1 MLKSIRLKLTLYYS
15 LVLLLA
21 LGIFGIAA
29 YLYTGETLSENLN
42 MSLRSEVQWLR
53 EILEG
58 RLKGERGKIRNFR
71 KDLLNAVPQINDS
84 TQQDEEQSEEQTE
97 VWNKI
102 YEHSLLN
109 SKKQFIYIVD
119 RRGRIFYRSFN
130 LARDSLPSP
139 PSMKPFEVEIAES
152 KIANQEIR
160 LAALDTRF
168 YKIRVAYPEDE
179 LTEVLQ
185 NLFSIFLYLIPIVL
199 ILSVIGGYFLAKQS
213 LKPVHDITLTA
224 QEITATNLRK
234 RIAITNPNDELGRL
248 AETLNSMI
256 ARLEESFEQV
266 KQFSMDASHELRTP
280 LTIMRGEIEV
290 ALQGTRTPTSYKKIL
305 ASLLDEVVRMSNIV
319 EGLILLAK
327 ADSGTATLSKRAVN
341 LGKLIEEITEDAI
354 VLAEQKQISVAVEKL
369 EPVTIQGDE
378 LRLRQM
384 VLNLVD
390 NAIKYTPEHGSIFI
404 SLIKADGTAKL
415 TVRDTGMGIPQEEIT
430 KIFDRF
436 YRVDK
441 SRSRLPDG
449 LGLGLSI
456 AKWVAESHDGKIE
469 AYSSLGSGSTFVVS
483 LPLKDIS

>member
-1 MLKSIRLKLTLYYS
+1 MFKSIRLKLTLYYS

-21 LGIFGIAA
+21 LGVFGVTA

-42 MSLRSEVQWLR
+42 ISLRSEVQWLR

-71 KDLLNAVPQINDS
+71 KDLLNYAPQISDS

-119 RRGRIFYRSFN
+119 KRGRIFYRSFN

-139 PSMKPFEVEIAES
+139 PATKPFEVEITES
-152 KIANQEIR
+152 KIGSQKIR

-179 LTEVLQ
+179 LTDVLQ

-248 AETLNSMI
+248 AITLNSMI

-280 LTIMRGEIEV
+280 LTILRGEIEV
-290 ALQGTRTPTSYKKIL
+290 ALQGTRSTASYKKIL
-305 ASLLDEVVRMSNIV
+305 ASLLDEVVRMTSIV

-327 ADSGTATLSKRAVN
+327 ADSGMATLSMKPVN
-341 LGKLIEEITEDAI
+341 FDKLIEEITEDAI
-354 VLAEQKQISVAVEKL
+354 VLAEQKQISVAVEKI
-369 EPVTIQGDE
+369 EPVVVLGDE
-378 LRLRQM
+378 IRLRQM

-404 SLIKADGTAKL
+404 SLERTDGTAKL
-415 TVRDTGMGIPQEEIT
+415 TVRDTGIGIPEEELSR
-430 KIFDRF
+430 IFDRF

-456 AKWVAESHDGKIE
+456 AKWIAESHDGKIQ
-469 AYSSLGSGSTFVVS
+469 AYSRPGTGSTFIVQ
-483 LPLKDIS
+483 LPAHG